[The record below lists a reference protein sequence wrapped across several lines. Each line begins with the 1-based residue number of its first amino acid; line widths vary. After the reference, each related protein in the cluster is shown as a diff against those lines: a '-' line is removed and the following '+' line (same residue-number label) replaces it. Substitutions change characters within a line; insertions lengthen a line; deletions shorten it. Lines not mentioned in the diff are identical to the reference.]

1 MEFTVVS
8 PVKSS
13 ENVLRILA
21 NKMASGRELTMAEN
35 LMAMTASGQILGNNY
50 GPGPAE
56 MEVSTP
62 QLPEN
67 IKGLLANYAG

>member
-13 ENVLRILA
+13 ENVLRILG

-35 LMAMTASGQILGNNY
+35 LMAMTASGHILGNNY
-50 GPGPAE
+50 RPGPAE

>member
-1 MEFTVVS
+1 MEYNVVS

-13 ENVLRILA
+13 ETVLRILGT
-21 NKMASGRELTMAEN
+21 KMATGRELTLAEN
-35 LMAMTASGQILGNNY
+35 LMAMTASGQILGSNY

-56 MEVSTP
+56 MEISTP